1 MERNRL
7 TLVAPEDE
15 VVVPSDDTTN
25 PPPALTTQ
33 DSGAPTLCLVRVDE
47 GSLPDDAA

>member
-7 TLVAPEDE
+7 TLVAPEDAAT
-15 VVVPSDDTTN
+15 VPSDDAPN

-33 DSGAPTLCLVRVDE
+33 DSEAPMLRLVRVDD
-47 GSLPDDAA
+47 GSAPDDAA

>member
-7 TLVAPEDE
+7 TLVAAEDE
-15 VVVPSDDTTN
+15 VVVPSDDATS
-25 PPPALTTQ
+25 PPPVLTTQ
-33 DSGAPTLCLVRVDE
+33 EFGTPTLHLVRVDE